1 VQTAFD
7 LNYAAEQMAAMY
19 THVALLTSDALGGG
33 NVAAGGAAQAVTY
46 GAGGAAGPTTDHAA
60 VDGIAWSGVVNFT
73 LTVVATHVG
82 LIRGGVVHHTDPLDH
97 AVGPGVVP
105 FVHGIGPSAS

>member
-1 VQTAFD
+1 MQTAVD

-33 NVAAGGAAQAVTY
+33 NIAAGGAAQAVTY

-60 VDGIAWSGVVNFT
+60 IDGIAWSGVVNFT
-73 LTVVATHVG
+73 LTVPATHVG
-82 LIRGGVVHHTDPLDH
+82 LMRGGAVHHTEALPTS
-97 AVGPGVVP
+97 VGPGVVP
-105 FVHGIGPSAS
+105 FVHGIGPSAA